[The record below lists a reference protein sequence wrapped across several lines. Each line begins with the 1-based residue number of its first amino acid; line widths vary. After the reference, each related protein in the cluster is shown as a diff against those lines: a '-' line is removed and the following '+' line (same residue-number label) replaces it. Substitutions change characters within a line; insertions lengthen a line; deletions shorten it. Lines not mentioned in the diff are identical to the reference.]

1 MENYK
6 FNQKLKEGIIIER
19 QHSFIMIV
27 NLNGKEERCYCPCI
41 TSIGHIEL
49 KGRPCLLWDSNNP
62 NRKTRYTVKAVSLN
76 KPEDKNKSWIGIDQL
91 ESNKYIEHFFKQ
103 NAFKKMIDTKD
114 LEILHEQKLGESRL
128 DFKIGDIYVENKT
141 ILRLDMEIPE
151 YIPLK
156 KPYSLPK
163 FNGKGRFDKH
173 LNELY
178 NSLES
183 HERAIMLGTFLY
195 DNKKNLK
202 RDKSIGGYDEQFT
215 KVESWQVN
223 LEINEEE
230 VKLISYYKV

>member
-1 MENYK
+1 
-6 FNQKLKEGIIIER
+6 
-19 QHSFIMIV
+19 
-27 NLNGKEERCYCPCI
+27 
-41 TSIGHIEL
+41 
-49 KGRPCLLWDSNNP
+49 
-62 NRKTRYTVKAVSLN
+62 
-76 KPEDKNKSWIGIDQL
+76 
-91 ESNKYIEHFFKQ
+91 
-103 NAFKKMIDTKD
+103 
-114 LEILHEQKLGESRL
+114 
-128 DFKIGDIYVENKT
+128 
-141 ILRLDMEIPE
+141 MEIPE